1 VSIAAGTLLHAGA
14 VVLSGALLTAAF
26 PPFGESEA
34 AWMALVPLLLVARHC
49 RPRRALR
56 WGFAAGG
63 VFWLA
68 ALSWLLT
75 LSRTGGPW
83 PLVMLGWILLAAYCA
98 LYTGAFAGL
107 VAWMAART
115 RDWPPAAAQAC
126 FLVATPVLWVGLEF
140 SRSVLFTGF
149 PWNALGVSQYRN
161 VAIVQLAAWGG
172 VYAVSAL
179 LVFVNAALTLMA
191 LRVANA
197 FRRRRQ
203 SRISVALAAGLVV
216 WALCTAGGMRAV
228 RRIDAQRGAAT
239 EVVVAALEP
248 AVPQLKKW
256 PPRFATMIQDRLRR
270 GTELAAG
277 PRTDLV
283 VWPETAVPGAV
294 GGDPRTAAF
303 IRDMAGHGTPI
314 LAGAMEE
321 AVVNGDTVL
330 YNSSFLFLPD
340 GRVAD
345 RYRKMHL
352 VPFGE
357 YLPFEDRVPWIKNL
371 APLGFSCRPGRRMT
385 VFALPVASAPE
396 PVAFSVLICFED
408 TMPDLARR
416 AARAG
421 ARFFVNQTNDAWF
434 DGSAGPEQHLSH
446 CVFRCVE
453 NRLPAVRCANTGVTA
468 FIDRAGRIDALRRE
482 NGGEP
487 GFKLDRLFAPPA
499 GASPTPYRRFGDLL
513 LGIPCAAAVVALF
526 VLVAVI
532 EKREGSRK
540 QRGS

>member
-1 VSIAAGTLLHAGA
+1 MSIAAGTLLRAGA

-26 PPFGESEA
+26 PPFRESEA
-34 AWMALVPLLLVARHC
+34 AWMALAPLLLVACHS
-49 RPRRALR
+49 RPRSAVR
-56 WGFAAGG
+56 WGLAAGG

-68 ALSWLLT
+68 SLSWLLT

-83 PLVMLGWILLAAYCA
+83 PLVTLGWILLAAYCT
-98 LYTGAFAGL
+98 LYTGVFAGL
-107 VAWMAART
+107 VAWIAART
-115 RDWPPAAAQAC
+115 RDWAPAARQAC
-126 FLVATPVLWVGLEF
+126 FLASTPVLWVGLEYL
-140 SRSVLFTGF
+140 RAILFTGF

-161 VAIVQLAAWGG
+161 VAILQLAAWGG

-179 LVFVNAALTLMA
+179 LVFVNAALALMA

-203 SRISVALAAGLVV
+203 SRISVALAAGLLL

-228 RRIDAQRGAAT
+228 RRIDAQRDAAT
-239 EVVVAALEP
+239 EIVVAALEP

-256 PPRFATMIQDRLRR
+256 PPRFAAMIQDRLRR

-283 VWPETAVPGAV
+283 VWPETSVPGAV
-294 GGDPRTAAF
+294 GGDPRAAAL
-303 IRDMAGHGTPI
+303 IREMAGYGVPV

-321 AVVNGDTVL
+321 DTRNGETVL

-340 GRVAD
+340 GSMAG

-357 YLPFEDRVPWIKNL
+357 YLPFEDRVPLIKRF

-385 VFALPVASAPE
+385 VFELPVASAPA
-396 PVAFSVLICFED
+396 PVPFSVLICFED
-408 TMPDLARR
+408 TMPYLARR

-482 NGGEP
+482 DAGEP
-487 GFKLDRLFAPPA
+487 GFKLDRLLVPPPHLTA
-499 GASPTPYRRFGDLL
+499 TPYRRFGDLL
-513 LGIPCAAAVVALF
+513 LAVPSAAALAVLF

-540 QRGS
+540 RKGS